1 MKFKNPYDRQV
12 SAGIINDEPSMT
24 QQHFEHECN
33 INNIMCR
40 YMKTGILPDPLSSSS
55 PTYADVS
62 DFPSFEEAQNKLCR
76 VKECFEGLPSE
87 QRRQFGDN
95 VNNFVQ
101 FMSDTNNLEKA
112 HQMGIIDLSVI
123 EEFKNGQVD
132 KDFTNSSEGMQVPSE
147 INGSITEK
155 GEVKQ

>member
-1 MKFKNPYDRQV
+1 M
-12 SAGIINDEPSMT
+12 G
-24 QQHFEHECN
+24 
-33 INNIMCR
+33 R
-40 YMKTGILPDPLSSSS
+40 YMKTGILPDPLSSAS

-76 VKECFEGLPSE
+76 VKECFEGLPAE
-87 QRRQFGDN
+87 QRRQFSDN

-132 KDFTNSSEGMQVPSE
+132 QGFNMDIGREQVNIE
-147 INGSITEK
+147 NAGSDQAKKTEL
-155 GEVKQ
+155 KQ